1 MKDYNP
7 NEECEICHKP
17 MVRIT
22 EDMVSNGAIWKCNG
36 AYGKS
41 TN

>member
-7 NEECEICHKP
+7 NEECEICNKP